1 MRPTRGTST
10 RRRGY
15 GASVE
20 VERLTPGAT
29 HIVGPE
35 RPVVMV
41 GVAERAFDKPP
52 PFDVLLTDDTD
63 PPPPWVACREGVGAG
78 LTVESLAYS
87 TLQSGAVFR
96 EWLASRSTPRASDDA
111 DPPVLLDRTGD
122 VLEITLNRPAVRNA
136 YNAAM
141 RDALVEA
148 LELAQ
153 TDE

>member
-63 PPPPWVACREGVGAG
+63 PPPPWVACREGVDAVVAELAAAIERSPQAAVTLVQVLRVGAG

-87 TLQSGAVFR
+87 TLQSGAVLR
-96 EWLASRSTPRASDDA
+96 EWLASRSTPRESD
-111 DPPVLLDRTGD
+111 
-122 VLEITLNRPAVRNA
+122 
-136 YNAAM
+136 
-141 RDALVEA
+141 
-148 LELAQ
+148 
-153 TDE
+153 